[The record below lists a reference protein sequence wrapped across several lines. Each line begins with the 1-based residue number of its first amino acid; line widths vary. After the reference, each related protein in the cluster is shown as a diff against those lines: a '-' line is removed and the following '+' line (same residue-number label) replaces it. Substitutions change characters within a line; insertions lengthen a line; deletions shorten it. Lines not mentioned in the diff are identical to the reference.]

1 MPRFSYDDQ
10 LTTDQPTQSCA
21 TALRAAIQALGAT
34 LDAAGGT
41 DMEAEKGTQ
50 AFRIIGGILSSAD
63 MLPVQIHGHVEDMG
77 AQRVIY
83 LQVAENMGMG
93 LMHGMENKYRQHCQ
107 DLLAQLK
114 GQLAAQ
120 LGTTA
125 SA

>member
-10 LTTDQPTQSCA
+10 LTTDQPKQSCA
-21 TALRAAIQALGAT
+21 AAL
-34 LDAAGGT
+34 DSAGGT
-41 DMEAEKGTQ
+41 DIEAEKGTQ
-50 AFRIIGGILSSAD
+50 AFRIMGGMLSSAD

-77 AQRVIY
+77 TQRVIY

-93 LMHGMENKYRQHCQ
+93 LMFGMENKYRQYCQ

-114 GQLAAQ
+114 GQLAEQ

-125 SA
+125 PA

>member
-10 LTTDQPTQSCA
+10 LTTDQPMQSCA
-21 TALRAAIQALGAT
+21 TALRAAMQALGAT
-34 LDAAGGT
+34 LDSAGGT
-41 DMEAEKGTQ
+41 DMEAEMGTQ

-93 LMHGMENKYRQHCQ
+93 LMFGMETKYRQHCQ
-107 DLLAQLK
+107 EVLAQLK
-114 GQLAAQ
+114 SQLAAQ

-125 SA
+125 PA